1 MVSWKH
7 RPQEIQYITQAKK
20 ILLEGL
26 AKGQSETEC
35 AHVIIFN
42 QSSLFE
48 PSSEQNKT
56 NRNLGVCS

>member
-1 MVSWKH
+1 MATWKH
-7 RPQEIQYITQAKK
+7 RSQEVQFITQANR

-26 AKGQSETEC
+26 AKGLSETEW
-35 AHVIIFN
+35 AHIIIFN

-56 NRNLGVCS
+56 NRNFGVCS